1 MDSRP
6 VVLMFPGQ
14 GAQHARMA
22 SGLYDH
28 DPVFTATM
36 DAVLPLFDDDLRT
49 AWLDG
54 DPVDDAE
61 RAQPLLFAVDYALG
75 AMVLGWGVRPWA
87 LVGHSIGELA
97 AAALAGVFDVA
108 DVAVLL
114 RERARHLADAPPGGM
129 LAVAASAADVLPYL
143 RDDVVVG
150 AENAPNQV
158 LLAGS
163 QAPLAAVEQALKADG
178 FVCLRAKSNRPFH
191 SPAIGTVCQRSLPA
205 FRSVPMKQPQL
216 RLWSAYTTEPL
227 TEPGTPEFWCMQ
239 PASVVRFWPTL
250 DNILSTQDVHLVET
264 GPGQGLSAIARRHPR
279 GVVTPLL
286 PDRFR
291 GPEADRAAVAAA
303 RSRLL

>member
-1 MDSRP
+1 
-6 VVLMFPGQ
+6 MFPGQ

-22 SGLYDH
+22 TGLYGH
-28 DPVFTATM
+28 EPVFTTTM
-36 DAVLPLFDDDLRT
+36 DSVLALFDDDLRT
-49 AWLDG
+49 PWLAG
-54 DPVDDAE
+54 DPIDDAE

-75 AMVLGWGVRPWA
+75 TMVLDWPRFTDGVRPWA
-87 LVGHSIGELA
+87 LVGHSVGELVA
-97 AAALAGVFDVA
+97 ATLAGVFTVA
-108 DVAVLL
+108 DAAMLIV
-114 RERARHLADAPPGGM
+114 ERARHLADAPPGGM
-129 LAVAASAADVLPYL
+129 LAVAASADDVRPYL

-163 QAPLAAVEQALKADG
+163 AAPLAQVQEALRANG
-178 FVCLRAKSNRPFH
+178 IVCMRAKSDRPFH

-205 FRSVPMKQPQL
+205 FRAVTMKQPRL

-227 TEPGTPEFWCMQ
+227 TEPGAPEFWCMQ
-239 PASVVRFWPTL
+239 PAAVVRFWPTL
-250 DNILSTQDVHLVET
+250 DNILSTQDVHLVEA

-291 GPEADRAAVAAA
+291 GAEADRVAVAAA
-303 RSRLL
+303 KARLLCV